1 MKIQPFKSLF
11 LDVGGV
17 LLTNG
22 WDRHMREEA
31 SKLFDL
37 DYEEMNKRHGLLF
50 DAFEIGK
57 LSLDDYIKWMVF
69 YEPRSFS
76 IEEFKQF
83 MFEQSKPYDLMLE
96 LVRQVKREKGMQVVL
111 VSNEGRELMYNRIE
125 KFKMKEFVDIFV
137 VSSFVGLRKP
147 DKEIYYLAFD
157 LAQVKPEQVIYI
169 DDRPLLAEFG
179 QHLGMKAIEHRS
191 YEQTKAMLESLLTL
205 RQI

>member
-1 MKIQPFKSLF
+1 MKTHSFTSLF

-31 SKLFDL
+31 SKLFNL
-37 DYEEMNKRHGLLF
+37 DYEEINKRHGLLF
-50 DAFEIGK
+50 DTYEIGK
-57 LSLDDYIKWMVF
+57 LSLDDYIKGMVF

-76 IEEFKQF
+76 IEQFKQF
-83 MFEQSKPYDLMLE
+83 MFEQSKPYDDMLN
-96 LVRQVKREKGMQVVL
+96 LVRRVKLEKGMQVVV
-111 VSNEGRELMYNRIE
+111 VSNEGRELMHNRIE

-147 DKEIYYLAFD
+147 DKEIYRLAFD

-169 DDRPLLAEFG
+169 DDRPLLAELG
-179 QHLGMKAIEHRS
+179 QQLGMKAIEHRS
-191 YEQTKAMLESLLTL
+191 FEQTKAVLDSVFT
-205 RQI
+205 

>member
-1 MKIQPFKSLF
+1 MKTYSFTSLF

-31 SKLFDL
+31 SKLFNL
-37 DYEEMNKRHGLLF
+37 DYEEINKRHGLLF
-50 DAFEIGK
+50 DTYEIGK
-57 LSLDDYIKWMVF
+57 LSLDDYIKGMVF

-76 IEEFKQF
+76 IEQFKQF
-83 MFEQSKPYDLMLE
+83 MFEQSKPYGDMLD
-96 LVRQVKREKGMQVVL
+96 LVRRVKQEKGMQVVV
-111 VSNEGRELMYNRIE
+111 VSNEGRELMHNRIE

-147 DKEIYYLAFD
+147 DKEIYRLAFD

-169 DDRPLLAEFG
+169 DDRPLLAELG
-179 QHLGMKAIEHRS
+179 QQLGMKAIEHRS
-191 YEQTKAMLESLLTL
+191 FEQTKAMLDSLVA
-205 RQI
+205 